1 MAIGRGEKIDG
12 AIPPYRRALYAASWF
27 GLNECKPWQFA
38 YRRFRSKPYRNL
50 KHRRERRRAKVDPEC
65 TPEYNRYHGWET

>member
-12 AIPPYRRALYAASWF
+12 AIPPHRYGLYVEMWPS
-27 GLNECKPWQFA
+27 LKPWQLG

-50 KHRRERRRAKVDPEC
+50 KHRRERRRAKLDPEC